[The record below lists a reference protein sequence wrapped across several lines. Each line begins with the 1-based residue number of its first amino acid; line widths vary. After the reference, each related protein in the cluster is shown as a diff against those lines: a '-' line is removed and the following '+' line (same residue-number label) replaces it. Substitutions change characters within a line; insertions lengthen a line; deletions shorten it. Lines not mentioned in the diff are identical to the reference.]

1 MLSVNRGNGHQKKL
15 YLFLFLLFF
24 PFIIQAQGD
33 LLITPHRVV
42 LEGNKQI
49 EEIMVAN
56 IGLDTAFY
64 SISLIEYRM
73 TDDGSVQ
80 EITEPMPGQKFASP
94 ILRYFPRSIELAP
107 NESQVVRVQVR
118 RMPNQEEGEYRS
130 HLYFRGVPR
139 QEPLGNEASADTT
152 GIGIRLIPI
161 YGISIPVIVR
171 IGNLTASCTISDI
184 SLERNEDQPPTLK
197 FVLNRQGTKSVYGDI
212 SVDYA
217 DAQGKRTNVGLVRG
231 LAVYTPNTIRKISIP
246 LTPPEGVQLNSGK
259 LVIRFTDANEAK
271 PMVYDEKE
279 LLLP

>member
-1 MLSVNRGNGHQKKL
+1 MKSF
-15 YLFLFLLFF
+15 YLTALFGLVTLLAS
-24 PFIIQAQGD
+24 AQGD
-33 LLITPHRVV
+33 LMITPHRVV

-64 SISLIEYRM
+64 SISLIEYQM
-73 TDDGSVQ
+73 TDDGSLQ

-197 FVLNRQGTKSVYGDI
+197 FVLNRQGSKSVYGDI

-231 LAVYTPNTIRKISIP
+231 LAVYTPNTIRKVSIP
-246 LTPPEGVQLNSGK
+246 LMTPEGVQLNSGK